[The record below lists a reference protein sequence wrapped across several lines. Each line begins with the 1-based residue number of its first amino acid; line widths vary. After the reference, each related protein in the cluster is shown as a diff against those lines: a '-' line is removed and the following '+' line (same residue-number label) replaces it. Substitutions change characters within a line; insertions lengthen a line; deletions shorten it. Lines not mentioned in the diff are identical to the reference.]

1 MATASLRAV
10 LCSLPLTRATTTP
23 SEEGRRRSHGAVLTF
38 GTLNLAIEEAHT
50 PSGLKRTRELNG
62 KLLMQLALNHVE
74 EKAAR
79 RRHFASPCLAST
91 LFSSAARAG
100 LYVDASLGL
109 IRVSLST
116 GSATRLARSCDRPLE
131 HFQHVPLQTTG
142 GRERGDHVMAPHLC
156 GQASAW
162 KVSHPDVGVR

>member
-1 MATASLRAV
+1 MHVHGDGLATSRLLLSNTVQTDHIHEKGLLYGLLTSGLRAE

-62 KLLMQLALNHVE
+62 KLLLQLTLNHVE

-91 LFSSAARAG
+91 LFSSAAH
-100 LYVDASLGL
+100 
-109 IRVSLST
+109 
-116 GSATRLARSCDRPLE
+116 ARG
-131 HFQHVPLQTTG
+131 T
-142 GRERGDHVMAPHLC
+142 LC
-156 GQASAW
+156 GRFAG
-162 KVSHPDVGVR
+162 SHPSFSV